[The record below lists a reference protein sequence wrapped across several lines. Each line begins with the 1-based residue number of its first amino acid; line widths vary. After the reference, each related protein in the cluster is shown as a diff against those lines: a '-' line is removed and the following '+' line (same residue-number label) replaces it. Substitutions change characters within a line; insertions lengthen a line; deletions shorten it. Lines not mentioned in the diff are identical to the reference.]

1 MLRVIFFGA
10 RGVEFSG
17 RHFEHICE
25 TDAEVAAV
33 VDSPSGAVDS
43 TNVETD
49 ARSIDEAAASLGVPL
64 FRPAAPGDTDFI
76 KEISALKPD
85 LIISAGYWGI
95 LPPRLL
101 EIPKIACVNFHGSLL
116 PRHCGKHPVFW
127 TLWHGDR
134 ETGITVHHMDAGIDT
149 GDIAYVKRVEVSAG
163 DTVPVLYD
171 RIMNASMPLVDR
183 LILDAEEGRV
193 PKKPQPKR
201 GYSYNFDLT
210 ERDLKLDFNQPAWLL
225 EQRVRILK
233 NRLYFKYRGRK
244 WIVLKCKAQDI
255 NYSPEKKGEPIFKTE
270 SVEFNTSE
278 GSLLV
283 YTVSD
288 GKGELNPARI
298 VAL

>member
-17 RHFEHICE
+17 RHFARICE

-43 TNVETD
+43 TNVETG
-49 ARSIDEAAASLGVPL
+49 ARSIDEGAAILGVPI
-64 FRPAAPGDTDFI
+64 FRPATPKDPDFI
-76 KEISALKPD
+76 KEMSALKPD

-95 LPPRLL
+95 LSQRLL
-101 EIPKIACVNFHGSLL
+101 EIPRIASVNFHGSLL

-134 ETGITVHHMDAGIDT
+134 KTGITVHHMDAGIDT
-149 GDIAYVKRVEVSAG
+149 GDIAYVKRVKVLPK

-183 LILDAEEGRV
+183 LIRDAKEGRV
-193 PKKPQPKR
+193 PGKHQPKK

-210 ERDLKLDFNQPAWLL
+210 ERDFKLDFTRPAWLL
-225 EQRVRILK
+225 EQRVRLLK
-233 NRLYFKYRGRK
+233 NKLYFEYRGRK
-244 WIVLKCKAQDI
+244 WIVLKCKAQDF
-255 NYSPEKKGEPIFKTE
+255 NSPSGKKGEPVFKADC
-270 SVEFNTSE
+270 VEFNTSE

-283 YTVSD
+283 YAVSD
-288 GKGELNPARI
+288 GKDELKPARI
-298 VAL
+298 MEV

>member
-17 RHFEHICE
+17 RHFARICK

-43 TNVETD
+43 TNAETGT
-49 ARSIDEAAASLGVPL
+49 RSIDEGAAILGVPL
-64 FRPAAPGDTDFI
+64 FRPATPREPDFI
-76 KEISALKPD
+76 KEMSALKPD

-95 LPPRLL
+95 LSQRLL
-101 EIPKIACVNFHGSLL
+101 EIPRIASVNFHGSLL

-134 ETGITVHHMDAGIDT
+134 ETGVTVHHMDAGIDT
-149 GDIAYVKRVEVSAG
+149 GDIAHVKRVKVLPK
-163 DTVPVLYD
+163 DTVPILYD

-183 LILDAEEGRV
+183 LIHDAEEKRV
-193 PKKPQPKR
+193 PGRQQPKK

-210 ERDLKLDFNQPAWLL
+210 TKDLKLDFNRPAWLL
-225 EQRVRILK
+225 EQRVRLLK
-233 NRLYFKYRGRK
+233 NRLYFEYRGKK
-244 WIVLKCKAQDI
+244 WIVLKCEAQDF
-255 NYSPEKKGEPIFKTE
+255 NSPSGKKGEPVFKADC
-270 SVEFNTSE
+270 VEFNTSE

-283 YTVSD
+283 YAVSD
-288 GKGELNPARI
+288 GKDELKPARI
-298 VAL
+298 MEV

>member
-10 RGVEFSG
+10 RGVEFSS
-17 RHFEHICE
+17 RHFARICE

-33 VDSPSGAVDS
+33 VDSPSGIVDS
-43 TNVETD
+43 TNVETG
-49 ARSIDEAAASLGVPL
+49 ALSIDEAAGSLGVPF
-64 FRPAAPGDTDFI
+64 FRPATPGDPDFI
-76 KEISALKPD
+76 KRISSLEPD

-95 LPPRLL
+95 LPQRLL
-101 EIPKIACVNFHGSLL
+101 EIPKIASMNFHGSLL

-134 ETGITVHHMDAGIDT
+134 ETGITLHHMDAGIDT
-149 GDIAYVKRVEVSAG
+149 GDIAYVKRVKVLPK

-183 LILDAEEGRV
+183 LILDAKEGRV
-193 PKKPQPKR
+193 PGKQQPKK

-210 ERDLKLDFNQPAWLL
+210 EQDLKLDFARPAWLL

-233 NRLYFKYRGRK
+233 NKLYFEYRGRK
-244 WIVLKCKAQDI
+244 WIVLKCKAQDF
-255 NYSPEKKGEPIFKTE
+255 NYSSENMDEPIFKAD

-283 YTVSD
+283 YAVSD
-288 GKGELNPARI
+288 GKGEMEPARFMK
-298 VAL
+298 V